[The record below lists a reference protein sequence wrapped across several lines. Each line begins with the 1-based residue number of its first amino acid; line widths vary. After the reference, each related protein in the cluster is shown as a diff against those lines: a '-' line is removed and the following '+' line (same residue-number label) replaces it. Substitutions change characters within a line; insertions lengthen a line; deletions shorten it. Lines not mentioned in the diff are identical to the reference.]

1 VGTIASGKR
10 GQTGLD
16 LILVVVMLFVFAI
29 VAIFGYSM
37 VSDFN
42 TEWQQ
47 ETDVSNESKDSM
59 GSYATKFP
67 TVMDQTFAILVG
79 LLWLALIVT
88 SFLIDSH
95 PAFFV
100 VTVLILLI
108 VFFVAMELSNY
119 FEEFMDDAEMSG
131 FAAQFPITNW
141 LMNNL
146 LIVIVVMGL
155 SAGVALYAK
164 SQT

>member
-1 VGTIASGKR
+1 MVASGSR

-16 LILVVVMLFVFAI
+16 IILVVVMLFVFAI
-29 VAIFGYSM
+29 VAIFAYSM

-42 TEWQQ
+42 TEWQG
-47 ETDVSNESKDSM
+47 ETDVANASKESMSTF
-59 GSYATKFP
+59 STQFP
-67 TVMDQTFAILVG
+67 TVMDQAFAILVG

-119 FEEFMDDAEMSG
+119 FEEIMDESEMTA

-164 SQT
+164 SQA